1 MKKII
6 LLSVMVLCGIMS
18 TYAASAFAV
27 ATPLCAADTVHDTI
41 YTTVYDTI
49 YEGVHD
55 TVYLDTVTDTIYT
68 APEFKSLQVQ
78 ADSPAQGEG
87 SAAYG
92 QVSGSGTFP
101 LHSEV
106 EIAAIPNRGCR
117 FMGWSDGNQE
127 NPRTIVLDGDRIY
140 TARFDSVEAPSRVMP
155 VAGAAKDGE
164 VHDTVNIIVHD
175 TVRIYL
181 HDTLWITPHDTL
193 WVDTL
198 VYYPMVVLSGASE
211 MGQVAGNG
219 TFPVGTVVE
228 IAAVPAEGY
237 RFVHWHDRNREN
249 PRRVPLDDIQIFVAE
264 FAIDTTP
271 DNPVD
276 PNPPEEPEE
285 LWEAVVKYNVQGY
298 DINITC
304 PAHMTVRFFDAG
316 GRLLLVSDPT
326 GDKHTESVRTFRMS
340 QGGLCLVQV
349 GPFPVKKIM
358 LMSATR

>member
-6 LLSVMVLCGIMS
+6 LLSVMVLCGFMS
-18 TYAASAFAV
+18 TYAASVFTV
-27 ATPLCAADTVHDTI
+27 ATPLCTADTVHDTI
-41 YTTVYDTI
+41 YVTVYDTI

-55 TVYLDTVTDTIYT
+55 TVYRDTVTDTVYT

-78 ADSPAQGEG
+78 ADVPAQSE
-87 SAAYG
+87 ADAFG
-92 QVSGSGTFP
+92 QVSGNGTFP
-101 LHSEV
+101 LNSEV

-117 FMGWSDGNQE
+117 FMGWGDGNQE
-127 NPRTIVLDGDRIY
+127 NPRTVVLDGDRVY
-140 TARFDSVEAPSRVMP
+140 VALFDSAAAPARSMP
-155 VAGAAKDGE
+155 IVGATKDGE
-164 VHDTVNIIVHD
+164 VHDTTYIVEHD
-175 TVRIYL
+175 TVRIPL

-198 VYYPMVVLSGASE
+198 EYFPLVVLSGSSE
-211 MGQVAGNG
+211 MGKVAGNG

-228 IAAVPAEGY
+228 IAAVPAEGH

-249 PRRVPLDDIQIFVAE
+249 PRRVTLDDIQIFVAE
-264 FAIDTTP
+264 FAVDTAS
-271 DNPVD
+271 DPVD
-276 PNPPEEPEE
+276 PIPPEEPEE

-304 PAHMTVRFFDAG
+304 PAHMTVRFFDAAG
-316 GRLLLVSDPT
+316 HLLLVSDPM